1 MRRRLSTITGVGN
14 DADSLAS
21 PTPLPLGASST
32 GPAAGSRR
40 GSFAQPP
47 RRPSDEARLHA
58 VCVELV
64 TTEEKYSADLAN
76 LCDAFSSDLREAPGR
91 TCWRRACT
99 ESAARWEATS
109 NLNPYPNPKPDPNPN
124 PNPKPDPNPN
134 CDPNPDPDPNPGPNP
149 YPNLDPDQVGGTPQ
163 VVHAARAATPRDG
176 CQDDRAARAQPGA
189 EVSPPL
195 TTYYSPLTTH
205 YPLLTAHY

>member
-1 MRRRLSTITGVGN
+1 MRRRLSTISGVGS

-32 GPAAGSRR
+32 ELAAAAGPAAGSRR

-47 RRPSDEARLHA
+47 RQPSDEARLHA

-76 LCDAFSSDLREAPGR
+76 LCNAFSSDLREAPGR

-109 NLNPYPNPKPDPNPN
+109 NPNPNPYPNSNP
-124 PNPKPDPNPN
+124 
-134 CDPNPDPDPNPGPNP
+134 DPNPDPDPHPNPSPSSGSSPGPE
-149 YPNLDPDQVGGTPQ
+149 PNQVRARLVSSTGKEITQEEGMMLQMTLHQ
-163 VVHAARAATPRDG
+163 VKG
-176 CQDDRAARAQPGA
+176 
-189 EVSPPL
+189 
-195 TTYYSPLTTH
+195 
-205 YPLLTAHY
+205 

>member
-1 MRRRLSTITGVGN
+1 M
-14 DADSLAS
+14 
-21 PTPLPLGASST
+21 
-32 GPAAGSRR
+32 
-40 GSFAQPP
+40 
-47 RRPSDEARLHA
+47 
-58 VCVELV
+58 CVELV